1 MALLNHKEI
10 ILAAYAAMTSE
21 QNSKFFKG
29 AHAVAKLGLVKGAG
43 YLANLSKALKDAHKR
58 FQRAALN
65 SAYNKLR
72 VRISGNTYKNMGKI
86 KEHADVKFEGA
97 SKTWVGKVSLDGYEY
112 ITTYCYGV
120 TISIISNDLPVI
132 NKGVSG
138 VTTPCKKCGTYCF
151 GDCEAN

>member
-43 YLANLSKALKDAHKR
+43 YRANLSKALKDAHKR

-65 SAYNKLR
+65 AAYKKLR
-72 VRISGNTYKNMGKI
+72 VRISGNTYNHLKTI
-86 KEHADVKFEGA
+86 KAQADVKFNSVQKVWEG
-97 SKTWVGKVSLDGYEY
+97 SVNFEGYEH
-112 ITTYCYGV
+112 ITTRCYGV

-138 VTTPCKKCGTYCF
+138 VTTTCKKCGTYCF

>member
-21 QNSKFFKG
+21 QNSKLFKG

-43 YLANLSKALKDAHKR
+43 YRANLSKALKDAHKR

-65 SAYNKLR
+65 AAYKKLR

-97 SKTWVGKVSLDGYEY
+97 SKTWVGVVSFDGYEY

-138 VTTPCKKCGTYCF
+138 VTAPCKKCGTYCF

>member
-43 YLANLSKALKDAHKR
+43 YRANFSKALKDAHKR

-65 SAYNKLR
+65 AAYKKLR
-72 VRISGNTYKNMGKI
+72 VRISGNTYNHLKTI
-86 KEHADVKFEGA
+86 KAQADVKFN
-97 SKTWVGKVSLDGYEY
+97 SVQK
-112 ITTYCYGV
+112 I
-120 TISIISNDLPVI
+120 
-132 NKGVSG
+132 
-138 VTTPCKKCGTYCF
+138 
-151 GDCEAN
+151 